1 MIGEIT
7 ARELRERLSSSRAS
21 HSITVIDV
29 RLAQIGTIPGA
40 RHVPVTDLEDK
51 EWDWD
56 PDSEMVVYCQ
66 FGKGGSDY
74 AAEVLEE
81 QGYRKVYKL
90 VGGMDSW
97 AKLVSEAQKD
107 V

>member
-1 MIGEIT
+1 MAGEIT
-7 ARELRERLSSSRAS
+7 AQELRERLSSRNADI
-21 HSITVIDV
+21 HPITIIDV
-29 RLAQIGTIPGA
+29 RLAQIGKIPGA

-56 PDSEMVVYCQ
+56 AESELVVYCQ

-81 QGYRKVYKL
+81 QGYQKVYKL

-97 AKLVSEAQKD
+97 AKLIRENA
-107 V
+107 